1 MKNIKFNK
9 VFYKLIGLIVIDV
22 YLIYLNKSF
31 FISPTYGNYSLY
43 ALIAVIDLI
52 YLLLPYIFDKV
63 VASIILTLF
72 LVYYIVETVYF
83 ELFGQYIYINGMF
96 SLFNE
101 AKDYFSSV
109 TYLITSKEIMAIVF
123 LIIVIVV
130 LSLNRYE
137 KKKHKLITI
146 DYLLMIIVCML
157 FGSTMC
163 LKETK
168 AIESSSG
175 DSDIFAYNE
184 TDRYIYDKKNP
195 SVSFVDLFGIEQY
208 LYRDFTDNIF
218 VNKKKTNEEKETVK
232 EFLSNNLSYQTNE
245 MTGIL
250 SSKHL
255 LIIEGESLNMAAI
268 DEELTPTLYKII
280 NEGWYFKNYYSP
292 LMPASTSDAEV
303 MCNTSLL
310 PLDNGEVVSQSYA
323 DNEYPTTLAKKFKE
337 NGYITTA
344 AHNNYK
350 LYYNRENFFS
360 SLGYEYFL
368 DAYEL
373 GLDNLSSDYLV
384 SDKLGWVSVG
394 YDLSYTFWVTYSG
407 HQPYSV
413 VDLDDTSTYPS
424 ATSEE
429 YKGYLEQ
436 VKAKYPD
443 VDEDTQF
450 YIAKNMSLDRA
461 VSRYIEIYNICEK
474 RDDLV
479 IAIYGDHY
487 VKGFDFDAVK
497 EQLSRSVNDTPFA
510 IWYNGIEPKTIEKNC
525 TTIDIMP
532 TLFNLYGI
540 SYDKETILG
549 NDIFD
554 DRYHGYR
561 FDSFGTVW
569 TDDFNYAVA
578 SKEYGDLKI
587 SKDEAR
593 EILGRY
599 QSYQEISDLI
609 ILDNYFGD

>member
-1 MKNIKFNK
+1 MRKLRLNK
-9 VFYKLIGLIVIDV
+9 VFYKLIGLLVIDL

-31 FISPTYGNYSLY
+31 FTTPTYGNYTLY
-43 ALIAVIDLI
+43 VIIAGIDLI
-52 YLLLPYIFDKV
+52 YLLLPYIFDKIV
-63 VASIILTLF
+63 VSIFLVLY
-72 LVYYIVETVYF
+72 LVYYIVETAYF
-83 ELFGQYIYINGMF
+83 ALFGQYIYINGMF
-96 SLFNE
+96 SLYSE

-109 TYLITSKEIMAIVF
+109 TYLITSREIIAVVLLIVAIV
-123 LIIVIVV
+123 I

-137 KKKHKLITI
+137 KKKNRLITI
-146 DYLLMIIVCML
+146 NYLLMIIVCFL
-157 FGSTMC
+157 FGTTMY
-163 LKETK
+163 LMEVK
-168 AIESSSG
+168 AIESSGG

-184 TDRYIYDKKNP
+184 TDRYIYDRINP
-195 SVSFVDLFGIEQY
+195 SMTFVDLFGIEQY
-208 LYRDFTDNIF
+208 LYRDFKDNIF
-218 VNKKKTNEEKETVK
+218 VNKQKVEEENATVEK
-232 EFLSNNLSYQTNE
+232 FLNNNIPYQTND

-250 SSKHL
+250 KGKHL
-255 LIIEGESLNMAAI
+255 LLVEGESLNMAAI

-280 NEGWYFKNYYSP
+280 NQGWYFKNYYSP

-337 NGYITTA
+337 NGYVATA

-350 LYYNRENFFS
+350 LYYNRENFFN

-368 DAYEL
+368 DSYEL

-407 HQPYSV
+407 HQPYSTD
-413 VDLDDTSTYPS
+413 DLSNISVYP
-424 ATSEE
+424 AQTSEE
-429 YKGYLEQ
+429 YAGYLEQ

-443 VDEDTQF
+443 IDEDLQF

-461 VSRYIEIYNICEK
+461 LSRYIEIYSIMGKQN
-474 RDDLV
+474 DLV

-487 VKGFDFDAVK
+487 VKSLDFEVAK
-497 EQLSRSVNDTPFA
+497 EEIGKSVNDTPFA
-510 IWYNGIEPKTIEKNC
+510 IYYEGIEAKTIEKNC

-532 TLFNLYGI
+532 TLFNLFDI

-561 FDSFGTVW
+561 FDSFGSIW
-569 TDDFNYAVA
+569 TADYSYNLI
-578 SKEYGDLKI
+578 SKEYKNLTI
-587 SKDEAR
+587 SKEEAS
-593 EILGRY
+593 ESLQRY
-599 QSYQEISDLI
+599 QDYQTISDYI
-609 ILDNYFGD
+609 ILNNYFGE